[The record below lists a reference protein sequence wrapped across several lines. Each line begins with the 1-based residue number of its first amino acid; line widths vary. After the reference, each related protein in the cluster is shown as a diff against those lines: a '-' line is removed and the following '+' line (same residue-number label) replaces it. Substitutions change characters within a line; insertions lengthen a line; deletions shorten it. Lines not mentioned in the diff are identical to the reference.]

1 MDQANGLIHLFV
13 NDTRQHIVMLQ
24 TQIRQLIIQKKD
36 SVDISTCL
44 AELENAYIA
53 FESETR

>member
-1 MDQANGLIHLFV
+1 MYGSG
-13 NDTRQHIVMLQ
+13 QHIVMLQ